1 MARFNNAGVR
11 ATGRPK
17 DVVKGATVN
26 HQGAP
31 AFGHGLRGELY
42 SLAAVNLVGQDT
54 FHEKGTSR
62 DARYNNLVELHAV
75 GDWEWL
81 RGLLRWLR
89 SDANI
94 RTASLT
100 GAAHAVSARLKAGQ
114 HDGNAELIDSVIQRG
129 EEITEF
135 LAYWQLTFGRAL
147 PNAVRAGLGMAIRRL
162 FTERN
167 VLKWDSDARGLR
179 FADVLELVHP
189 KPRTE
194 RGEGDWQGALFKY
207 LLDERHHGDGDIS
220 TVPMIAARKRW
231 YGLDDQRKLASLADG
246 SAFTD
251 AGITWENAVS
261 DLKARVGAK
270 KVWDAMAPHL
280 PYMAALRNLRN
291 MDEAG
296 IDPKRARALADRL
309 ADPAEV
315 AKSRQFPFRF
325 YTAYREAP
333 SDRWKQAL
341 DDAINSSLKS
351 VPELPGRTL
360 VLIDTSASMTYTK
373 MSQKSTVMMSEV
385 ASIFGV
391 TLAQRNQG
399 RVDLFGFADGQFR
412 HNVKPGQGVLS
423 AARDFVQRT
432 GEVGHGTNI
441 SGAIRN
447 RLDGH
452 DRVFVISDMQCR
464 VGSLPVPDGVKLYG
478 VSPVGYA
485 STVIDTRL
493 KGRYEFGGLTDQVFA
508 QVLALEA
515 GYDEKWPWLA

>member
-1 MARFNNAGVR
+1 MARFNNTGVR

-17 DVVKGATVN
+17 DTVTGPTVN

-31 AFGHGLRGELY
+31 ALAHGLRGELY
-42 SLAAVNLVGQDT
+42 SLAVVNLVGQDT
-54 FHEKGTSR
+54 FHEKGSDR
-62 DARYNNLVELHAV
+62 DARYNGLIELHAV
-75 GDWEWL
+75 SDWEWL

-89 SDANI
+89 SEANI

-100 GAAHAVSARLKAGQ
+100 GAAHAVAARLKAGQ
-114 HDGNAELIDSVIQRG
+114 HDGNAELIDSVIQRAD
-129 EEITEF
+129 EIAEF
-135 LAYWQLTFGRAL
+135 LAYWQLTFGRSL
-147 PNAVRAGLGMAIRRL
+147 PNAVRAGLELAVRRL

-167 VLKWDSDARGLR
+167 ALKWDSDARGLR

-194 RGEGDWQGALFKY
+194 RGEGDWQGRLFKY
-207 LLDERHHGDGDIS
+207 LLDERHHGDGDVS
-220 TVPMIAARKRW
+220 LVPMIAARKNW
-231 YGLDDQRKLASLADG
+231 YGLSDSRKLASLTDG
-246 SAFTD
+246 SAFSE
-251 AGITWENAVS
+251 AGITWENAAS
-261 DLKARVGAK
+261 DLKSSVGAK

-296 IDPKRARALADRL
+296 IDPKRARVLADRL
-309 ADPAEV
+309 ADPEEV

-341 DDAINSSLKS
+341 DDAINASLKS

-360 VLIDTSASMTYTK
+360 VLIDTSGSMTYTK
-373 MSQKSTVMMSEV
+373 MSQRSTVMMSEV
-385 ASIFGV
+385 ASVFGV
-391 TLAQRNQG
+391 TLAQRNPG

-423 AARDFVQRT
+423 AARAFVQRT
-432 GEVGHGTNI
+432 GEVGHGTDI
-441 SGAIRN
+441 SGSVRKC
-447 RLDGH
+447 LDGH
-452 DRVFVISDMQCR
+452 DRVFVISDMQCQ
-464 VGSLPVPDGVKLYG
+464 VGNLSVPSGVKVYG

-485 STVIDTRL
+485 STVIDTRQ
-493 KGRYEFGGLTDQVFA
+493 KGRYEFAGLTDQVFA

-515 GYDEKWPWLA
+515 GYDEKWPWLV